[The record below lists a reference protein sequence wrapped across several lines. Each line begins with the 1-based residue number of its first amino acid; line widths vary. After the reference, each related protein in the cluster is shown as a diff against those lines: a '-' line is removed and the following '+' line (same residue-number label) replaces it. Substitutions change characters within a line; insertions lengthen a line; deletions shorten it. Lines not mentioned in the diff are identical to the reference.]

1 MNRRKSHQPTLPF
14 RIEQTAGLATQPA
27 PSQCRELLSQLLIE
41 VIKGE
46 LNLDKETPHERED
59 PTKPS

>member
-1 MNRRKSHQPTLPF
+1 
-14 RIEQTAGLATQPA
+14 
-27 PSQCRELLSQLLIE
+27 LLIE